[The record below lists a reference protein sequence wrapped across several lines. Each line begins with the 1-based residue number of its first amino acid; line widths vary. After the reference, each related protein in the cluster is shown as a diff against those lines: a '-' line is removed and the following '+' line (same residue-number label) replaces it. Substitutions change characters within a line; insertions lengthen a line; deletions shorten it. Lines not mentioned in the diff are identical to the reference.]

1 MSDPKRLLEENTD
14 EFENELLRS
23 VRADAMTD
31 RNRQRVLAGIGLATA
46 GLTAS
51 TAAASTSATS
61 AVVKAGFFKS
71 VSTATVKWI
80 AICSVAALVPTA
92 AWVARSQRTISVAPP
107 PAATSPAIA
116 PVARAAEPPA
126 APLGTPPANDRTAP
140 ANDVTPEAK
149 TAPATQAAQPAA
161 SATLA
166 DEVAA
171 LQVARTALAGHDPS
185 GAIVAL
191 DHYKSR
197 FPSGKLGPEATVLR
211 IDALTQR
218 GDRATASAMGDRFLA
233 AHPHSPYADRVR
245 SILSAPKG
253 AAKDTPSR

>member
-1 MSDPKRLLEENTD
+1 MSDPKRLLEENND

-23 VRADAMTD
+23 VRTDAMSD

-51 TAAASTSATS
+51 TAAASTGATS
-61 AVVKAGFFKS
+61 AVVKAGFFKG
-71 VSTATVKWI
+71 VSAATVKWI
-80 AICSVAALVPTA
+80 AICSVAALVPTGV
-92 AWVARSQRTISVAPP
+92 WVARSQRTVSMASV
-107 PAATSPAIA
+107 PAATTPAIA
-116 PVARAAEPPA
+116 PVAKQSEPTI
-126 APLGTPPANDRTAP
+126 APVDTALP
-140 ANDVTPEAK
+140 VDEGSEAK
-149 TAPATQAAQPAA
+149 TAPAPQVAQPAA
-161 SATLA
+161 STTLA

-171 LQVARTALAGHDPS
+171 LQIARTALAGHDPS

-191 DHYKSR
+191 DRYKSR

-211 IDALTQR
+211 IDALNQR
-218 GDRATASAMGDRFLA
+218 GDRAAASSLGDRFLA
-233 AHPHSPYADRVR
+233 AHPHSPYAERVR

>member
-61 AVVKAGFFKS
+61 AVVKAGLFKG

-80 AICSVAALVPTA
+80 AICSVAALVPTTV
-92 AWVARSQRTISVAPP
+92 WVARSQRTISVAPP
-107 PAATSPAIA
+107 SAATSPAIA
-116 PVARAAEPPA
+116 PAARDVQPPA
-126 APLGTPPANDRTAP
+126 APLDTPPAD
-140 ANDVTPEAK
+140 DVIPEAK
-149 TAPATQAAQPAA
+149 TAPPPQAAQPAA

-253 AAKDTPSR
+253 AVNATPSR

>member
-1 MSDPKRLLEENTD
+1 
-14 EFENELLRS
+14 
-23 VRADAMTD
+23 VRVDAMSD

-61 AVVKAGFFKS
+61 AVVKAGLYKG
-71 VSTATVKWI
+71 VSAATVKWI
-80 AICSVAALVPTA
+80 AICSVAALGPTGV
-92 AWVARSQRTISVAPP
+92 WVARSQRTVSMASV
-107 PAATSPAIA
+107 PAAAAPAILPAARPSEPPGA
-116 PVARAAEPPA
+116 PVDTALPA
-126 APLGTPPANDRTAP
+126 DE
-140 ANDVTPEAK
+140 VSEAK
-149 TAPATQAAQPAA
+149 TAPAPQIAQPAA
-161 SATLA
+161 ATTLA

-171 LQVARTALAGHDPS
+171 LQIARTALAAHDPS

-191 DHYKSR
+191 DRYKSR

-211 IDALTQR
+211 IDALNQR
-218 GDRATASAMGDRFLA
+218 GDRAAAAALGDRFLS
-233 AHPHSPYADRVR
+233 AHPRSPYADRVR